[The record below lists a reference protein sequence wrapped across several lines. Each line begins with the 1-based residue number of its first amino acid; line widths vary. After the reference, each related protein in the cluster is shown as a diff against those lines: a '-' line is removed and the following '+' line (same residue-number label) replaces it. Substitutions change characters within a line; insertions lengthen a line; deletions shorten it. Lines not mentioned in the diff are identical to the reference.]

1 MRRKKNGF
9 FTFIWSFMPGAAEMY
24 MGFMKCG
31 LSLMGLFLASLALPM
46 LCEGAFF
53 LISMLVWFYSFFHA
67 RNMAACTEEVLQSM
81 EDNFIWDD
89 FGDGSKTRIASP
101 TLRKWGAAIL
111 IVIGASMLW
120 NNFKGV
126 VANLIPELYW
136 NMVWPIFDK
145 IPQFVISV
153 LIIAVGI
160 GLIAAKKKEV
170 SDGE

>member
-1 MRRKKNGF
+1 MTGDYF
-9 FTFIWSFMPGAAEMY
+9 AAEDLAQQT
-24 MGFMKCG
+24 F
-31 LSLMGLFLASLALPM
+31 LF
-46 LCEGAFF
+46 
-53 LISMLVWFYSFFHA
+53 VYK
-67 RNMAACTEEVLQSM
+67 NM
-81 EDNFIWDD
+81 DD

-111 IVIGASMLW
+111 FVIGASMLW

-126 VANLIPELYW
+126 VANLIPEEYW

-145 IPQFVISV
+145 IPQFVISI